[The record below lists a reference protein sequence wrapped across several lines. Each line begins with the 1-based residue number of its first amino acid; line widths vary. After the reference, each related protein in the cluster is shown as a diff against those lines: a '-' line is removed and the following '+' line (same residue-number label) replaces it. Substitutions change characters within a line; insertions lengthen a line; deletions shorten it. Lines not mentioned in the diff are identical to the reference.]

1 MNVKTKAASLL
12 ILVFIIGM
20 FIGSLV
26 TGAVQRRRFREINSM
41 RGPAGIER
49 LIERTVKPDD
59 DQRVKLRP
67 IIDKYSQKIFDIREI
82 NRSQMDLFIDSLRIE
97 VTPILTA
104 EQIEALERARQE
116 MQRHRDSDR
125 SRR

>member
-1 MNVKTKAASLL
+1 LYLL
-12 ILVFIIGM
+12 SACSSARLLPV
-20 FIGSLV
+20 LY
-26 TGAVQRRRFREINSM
+26 
-41 RGPAGIER
+41 RG
-49 LIERTVKPDD
+49 

>member
-41 RGPAGIER
+41 RGPAG
-49 LIERTVKPDD
+49 
-59 DQRVKLRP
+59 
-67 IIDKYSQKIFDIREI
+67 QKIFDIREI